1 MKTYF
6 TGVKRWVISQVGRL
20 SEAAYL
26 GKYRKFASDDMDR
39 LEDWMAVKAATRY
52 WEDDLPL
59 EEGRFLLR
67 CGGLIP

>member
-6 TGVKRWVISQVGRL
+6 TGVKRWWGQAGRL
-20 SEAAYL
+20 CKAAYL
-26 GKYRKFASDDMDR
+26 GEYRKFAGGDLDR
-39 LEDWMAVKAATRY
+39 LEDWMAAKAATRY
-52 WEDDLPL
+52 LEDYLPL